1 MMTLISAVT
10 TSVII
15 NVTDAVIATAAPV
28 ERSSS
33 SSSSDG
39 SLAPV

>member
-15 NVTDAVIATAAPV
+15 NITTAVIATAAPV

-33 SSSSDG
+33 SDG
-39 SLAPV
+39 SPAPV